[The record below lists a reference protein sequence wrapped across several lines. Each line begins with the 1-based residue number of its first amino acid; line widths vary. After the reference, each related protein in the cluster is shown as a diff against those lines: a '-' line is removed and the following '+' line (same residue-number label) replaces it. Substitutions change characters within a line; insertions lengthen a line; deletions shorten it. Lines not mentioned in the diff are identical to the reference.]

1 MKRRGSMWERCCER
15 KRGGSLRGAMRTFLR
30 VPTFFYPFFW
40 KAFSWKCLQ
49 WQNIIINKWIY
60 IHTYGVNYGSVFP
73 GKVND
78 IFKKKEKKVEQSEPR
93 SPYLMCTATFRTS
106 TTYVDEGSTAT
117 NTQRV
122 CVRTLHYSNPIS
134 FIWLPLCGLAV

>member
-1 MKRRGSMWERCCER
+1 MVWIMGLYFLAKSMI
-15 KRGGSLRGAMRTFLR
+15 
-30 VPTFFYPFFW
+30 
-40 KAFSWKCLQ
+40 FS
-49 WQNIIINKWIY
+49 
-60 IHTYGVNYGSVFP
+60 
-73 GKVND
+73 
-78 IFKKKEKKVEQSEPR
+78 KKKEKKVEQSEPR